1 MLKILK
7 IIIPIV
13 LLIFFI
19 QPVLAQDKVN
29 IYFFYGDGCPHCAK
43 EKKFLDELKI
53 EIPEIEIHAFEVWN
67 NVDNARFLAK
77 LGRELKFDISGVPLT
92 IIGDRI
98 FSGFYSAA
106 TTGAQIKTVVEN
118 YLENGCSDIVASA
131 LNLKEE
137 NNQCIHGC
145 NQNDEECIHDCGCS
159 ADNEQSSVMPGKIRI
174 PLVGEIDIKNF
185 SLPVL
190 TILIAAA
197 DGFNPCAMW
206 ILLFLI
212 SLFLGMQNRKR
223 MWILGASFIIASGL
237 AYFLFMAAWLSLFL
251 FLGFVLWIRIIIGL
265 VALASGGYHLYDY
278 WRNRDGKCKV
288 TDSAKRKRIFDRL
301 RNIVQMK
308 KFWLALSGIIILAFA
323 VNLVELVCSAGLP
336 AVYIQVLALA
346 NLAQWQYYGYLL
358 LYIFIFIL
366 EDLLIFVIA
375 MATLRMKAIIF
386 RYTRGS
392 GLVGGIIRLIIVR
405 LLIFKPG
412 LLMFG

>member
-19 QPVLAQDKVN
+19 QPVLAKDKVN
-29 IYFFYGDGCPHCAK
+29 IYFFYGDGCPHCDR
-43 EKKFLDELKI
+43 EEKFLEDLKI
-53 EIPEIEIHAFEVWN
+53 EIPEIEVHAFEVWN
-67 NVDNARFLAK
+67 NMDNARFLAK
-77 LGRELKFDISGVPLT
+77 LGRELRFDISGVPLI
-92 IIGDRI
+92 IIGDRV
-98 FSGFYSAA
+98 FPGFYSAA
-106 TTGAQIKTVVEN
+106 TTGAQIKIVVEN
-118 YLENGCSDIVASA
+118 YVENGCSDIVASV
-131 LNLKEE
+131 LNLEEE

-145 NQNDEECIHDCGCS
+145 DQNDEECIHNCGCR
-159 ADNEQSSVMPGKIRI
+159 ADNEQSSVMPGKIGI

-206 ILLFLI
+206 VLLFLI
-212 SLFLGMQNRKR
+212 SLLLGMQNRKR

-237 AYFLFMAAWLSLFL
+237 VYFLFLAAWLSLFL

-265 VALASGGYHLYDY
+265 VALGSGGYHLYDY

-288 TDSAKRKRIFDRL
+288 TDGEKRKKIFDRL
-301 RNIVQMK
+301 RNVVQMK

-336 AVYIQVLALA
+336 AVYTQVLSLA
-346 NLAQWQYYGYLL
+346 NLNSWQHYAYLA
-358 LYIFIFIL
+358 LYIFIFML
-366 EDLLIFVIA
+366 DDLLIFVIA
-375 MATLRMKAIIF
+375 MATLRMKAISS
-386 RYTRGS
+386 RYTRWS
-392 GLVGGIIRLIIVR
+392 NLVGGIIMLIIGL

-412 LLMFG
+412 LLMF